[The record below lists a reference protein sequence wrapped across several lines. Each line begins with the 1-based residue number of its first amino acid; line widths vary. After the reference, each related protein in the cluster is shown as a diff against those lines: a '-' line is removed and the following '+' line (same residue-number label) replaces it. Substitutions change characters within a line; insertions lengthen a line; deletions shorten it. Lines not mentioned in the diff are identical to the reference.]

1 MVVLPASSAGAEIS
15 VKLIVNGQPVPEAHP
30 LVALDIWLGVNKVA
44 RARVAIADV
53 QNDETMFPL
62 SISATYIP
70 GAKLAIEL
78 GYDDQTQAIF
88 SGVIISHGLDV
99 GADEAALLV
108 VEAADQAMALTLAR
122 HTTIYSDSSDSEII
136 EKLIQAQGLKAEV
149 TATTEKHPSLVQYAC
164 SDWDLLIMRA
174 EVNGMVVTNNNR
186 TVKVAPPNTKA
197 EPDVELEYGVSIRQ
211 AQLNLDATSQL
222 DPAVLRSLAWDPAT
236 QALAESSVPTTDV
249 EELGNLSSQSLAKV
263 FAIQGAPQQTAA
275 TLKNTDLTSWSKAEL
290 MRLRLAKVRGQLRC
304 AGTAAAQPAG
314 MVVLKGF
321 GDRFNG
327 KAFVSGVQHHVIA
340 GEWSTEFE
348 IGLDPEPFAVSTP
361 RISPPAAAGQL
372 AGISQ
377 LQVGIVD
384 KPAEDPDGQMRLPI
398 RLPLAAGQS
407 EPLWA
412 RLASPYATANAGLQ
426 FWPEQDDE
434 VIVAFMD
441 NDPRFPVVLGSLYSK
456 TKAPPSPLNPE
467 KEPKCLVSKANLRI
481 AFDEKKKAI
490 EISTPAKQLIRL
502 DDDGKTLTITDGN
515 GNTITFANSGISI
528 ESNGDI
534 KFSAK
539 GAIELD
545 AKTTLNLKGAS
556 GANLKG
562 ATVDLAAD
570 STLTAKGNA
579 EAKLTS
585 PASVVVQ
592 GSLVRIN

>member
-1 MVVLPASSAGAEIS
+1 MAVLPATSAGAEIS
-15 VKLIVNGQPVPEAHP
+15 VKLIVNGQPVPETHP
-30 LVALDIWLGVNKVA
+30 LVALDVWLGVNKVS

-53 QNDETMFPL
+53 RKDETMFPL
-62 SISATYIP
+62 SVSATYIP

-78 GYDDQTQAIF
+78 GYDDQTQAVF

-122 HTTIYSDSSDSEII
+122 HTTVYSDSSDSALI
-136 EKLIQAQGLKAEV
+136 EKLIQAQGLKADV

-174 EVNGMVVTNNNR
+174 EVNGMVVTNHNG

-211 AQLNLDATSQL
+211 AQLTLDATNQL
-222 DPAVLRSLAWDPAT
+222 DPGVLRSLAWDPAT

-249 EELGNLSSQSLAKV
+249 EELGNLSSQSLAKI
-263 FAIQGAPQQTAA
+263 FAIQAAPQQTAA
-275 TLKNTDLTSWSKAEL
+275 TLKSADLTSWSKAEL

-314 MVVLKGF
+314 MVALKGF

-340 GEWSTEFE
+340 GEWSSEIE
-348 IGLDPEPFAVSTP
+348 IGLDPEPFAVATP
-361 RISPPAAAGQL
+361 HISPPAAAGQL

-384 KPAEDPDGQMRLPI
+384 KPAEDPEGQMRLPI
-398 RLPLAAGQS
+398 RLPLAAGPS

-412 RLASPYATANAGLQ
+412 RLASPYATANAGIQ

-456 TKAPPSPLNPE
+456 TKAPPSPLKPDNPI
-467 KEPKCLVSKANLRI
+467 KCLVSKNNLRLS
-481 AFDEKKKAI
+481 FEEKTKAI
-490 EISTPAKQLIRL
+490 EISTPAKQTIRL
-502 DDDGKTLTITDGN
+502 DDDSKKVTITDGN
-515 GNTITFANSGISI
+515 GNTITLANSGISI

-534 KFSAK
+534 KLSAK
-539 GAIELD
+539 GAIQLD

-556 GANLKG
+556 AANLKG
-562 ATVDLAAD
+562 ASVDIAAD

>member
-1 MVVLPASSAGAEIS
+1 MTTLPAISSDDKPS
-15 VKLIVNGQPVPEAHP
+15 VKLIVDDVPFLVKDSLVSLDVWLAVNNVAHAK
-30 LVALDIWLGVNKVA
+30 VALAEIQKDEVN
-44 RARVAIADV
+44 
-53 QNDETMFPL
+53 FPL
-62 SISATYIP
+62 SISSKCLP
-70 GAKLAIEL
+70 GAKLSIEL
-78 GYDDQTQAIF
+78 GYKDQTQPIF
-88 SGVIISHGLDV
+88 SGVITTHGLDL
-99 GADEAALLV
+99 GGDQTALLV
-108 VEAADQAMALTLAR
+108 VEAADPAMALTLVR
-122 HTTIYSDSSDSEII
+122 HTSVFTNCSDSELI
-136 EKLIQAQGLKAEV
+136 EKLIQNQGLIAEV
-149 TATTEKHPSLVQYAC
+149 TATGQRHPSLVQHAC

-174 EVNGMVVTNNNR
+174 EVNGMVVTNSNG

-197 EPDVELEYGVSIRQ
+197 EPDMELEYGVSIRQ
-211 AQLNLDATSQL
+211 AQLTLDATRQL
-222 DPAVLRSLAWDPAT
+222 DPAVLHSLASDPAA
-236 QALAESSVPTTDV
+236 QVVAESPVTAIDV
-249 EELGNLSSQSLAKV
+249 EELGNISSQSLAKV
-263 FAIQGAPQQTAA
+263 FDIQAATQQTAA
-275 TLKNTDLTSWSKAEL
+275 TLKSAELTSWSNAEL

-304 AGTAAAQPAG
+304 SGTAVAQPAG
-314 MVVLKGF
+314 MVALKGF
-321 GDRFNG
+321 SDRFNG

-340 GEWSTEFE
+340 GEWSTEIK
-348 IGLDPEPFAVSTP
+348 IGLDPEPFAAATP

-398 RLPLAAGQS
+398 RLPLAAAQS

-412 RLASPYATANAGLQ
+412 RLASPYATANAGIQ

-441 NDPRFPVVLGSLYSK
+441 NDPRFPVVLGSLYSNS
-456 TKAPPSPLNPE
+456 KAPPSPLKPE
-467 KEPKCLVSKANLRI
+467 NEIKCLVSKTNLRI

-490 EISTPAKQLIRL
+490 EISTPAKQLIRM
-502 DDDGKTLTITDGN
+502 DDDGKNLTITDGN

-534 KFSAK
+534 KLSAK